1 MFQTSVTTSNAE
13 KLYLATFEFV
23 CGEYEH
29 MFEKAFYAEDEED
42 LENKIYKYLINYYGE
57 GNTSE
62 IDGDV
67 YYYWNGEVA
76 VRNQGWWEITS
87 FDQIVNRLL

>member
-23 CGEYEH
+23 SGEYEQ
-29 MFEKAFYAEDEED
+29 MFEKAFYAKDEED
-42 LENKIYKYLINYYGE
+42 LENKIRECLINYYGE
-57 GNTSE
+57 GNISE
-62 IDGDV
+62 IDEDA

-76 VRNQGWWEITS
+76 FKQHGWQEIKNFEQLVS
-87 FDQIVNRLL
+87 KLL